1 MLKTEEKNLLMLS
14 KENNLDL
21 KKIKYKN
28 ALNDKLLM
36 KNIIEQTENLR
47 VNRNNYN
54 HEKIKQMHNEFEA
67 NKMKLKLKKENDLNE
82 KYKNKIK
89 ILKNNNKDLI
99 DEFNKLENLE
109 KIYLEKLNKTKNKSI
124 EIDNVS
130 KLNKKIS
137 NIRNKRNL
145 SVIIEKKNCEK
156 KISSAQKNN
165 FKNNRYN
172 RYNSQDNQLKKSLNS
187 INNNGNNEIKKN

>member
-109 KIYLEKLNKTKNKSI
+109 KIYLEN
-124 EIDNVS
+124 
-130 KLNKKIS
+130 
-137 NIRNKRNL
+137 
-145 SVIIEKKNCEK
+145 
-156 KISSAQKNN
+156 
-165 FKNNRYN
+165 
-172 RYNSQDNQLKKSLNS
+172 
-187 INNNGNNEIKKN
+187 

>member
-109 KIYLEKLNKTKNKSI
+109 KIYLEKLNITKNKSI

-172 RYNSQDNQLKKSLNS
+172 SQDNQLKTSLNS

>member
-109 KIYLEKLNKTKNKSI
+109 KIYLEKLNITKNKSI

-172 RYNSQDNQLKKSLNS
+172 SQDNQLKKSLNS

>member
-67 NKMKLKLKKENDLNE
+67 NK
-82 KYKNKIK
+82 IAF
-89 ILKNNNKDLI
+89 LI
-99 DEFNKLENLE
+99 AF
-109 KIYLEKLNKTKNKSI
+109 T
-124 EIDNVS
+124 
-130 KLNKKIS
+130 
-137 NIRNKRNL
+137 L
-145 SVIIEKKNCEK
+145 SPF
-156 KISSAQKNN
+156 SM
-165 FKNNRYN
+165 
-172 RYNSQDNQLKKSLNS
+172 
-187 INNNGNNEIKKN
+187 